1 MCELQLRKTNSG
13 GLAQM
18 VERSLSMREVL
29 GSMPRFSNLFVS
41 FGALFLTRRGPVFL
55 AEVVKITGG
64 QNKYSVSGKKGPE
77 RNKKIGEPGHRSQY
91 LSHAKRALYHLS

>member
-41 FGALFLTRRGPVFL
+41 FGALFLTRRGAVFL
-55 AEVVKITGG
+55 AEVVKITE
-64 QNKYSVSGKKGPE
+64 KKGPKETKRLENLGIDPSTSRMLSE
-77 RNKKIGEPGHRSQY
+77 RSTI
-91 LSHAKRALYHLS
+91 